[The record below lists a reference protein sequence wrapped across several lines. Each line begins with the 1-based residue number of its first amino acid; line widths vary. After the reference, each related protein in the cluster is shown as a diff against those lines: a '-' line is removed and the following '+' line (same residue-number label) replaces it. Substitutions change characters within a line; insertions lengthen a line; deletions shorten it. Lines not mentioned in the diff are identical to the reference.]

1 MKHQNLIKYVDYWIG
16 KDYGL
21 VLYEF
26 MENGSLYEIL
36 HEKKPAPPLTWNVR
50 CKIAVGIAQ
59 GLAYLHYDCIPPI
72 VHRDIKPKNIL
83 LDNNMEP
90 VIADFGTAL
99 CKKLFEDS
107 NSYSETRK
115 RLSSHVVGTPGYIA
129 PGN

>member
-1 MKHQNLIKYVDYWIG
+1 LIKYVDYWIG

-36 HEKKPAPPLTWNVR
+36 HEKKPALPLTWNVR
-50 CKIAVGIAQ
+50 CRIAVGIAQ

-83 LDNNMEP
+83 LDNNMEH